1 MSATRTSGI
10 FEVICG
16 TKITFFLK
24 PTKREIKKRTN
35 NKYQPIFNYL
45 CTYNQVKTMNKAQI
59 IDLFTS
65 LGERLATF
73 GNDELSRQTL
83 EKAMADNSWF
93 SEIKIRQAIDALRVQ
108 MLDKDKLCVWFD
120 RYPSLPT
127 NSPRK
132 VLVVMAGNIPLV
144 GFFDLLCV
152 VASGNRCL
160 VKPSSKDQALMQYIV
175 DQLLD
180 IAPHTAIELFD
191 GQTTPDAVIAT
202 GSDNAVRHFRTEY
215 GQLSLLLRG
224 SRSSC
229 AILTGEEASEDLSR
243 LCNDIYM
250 YSGLGCRNVSLIFVP
265 DNYDI
270 APLANA
276 LQQHP
281 KHNIGYLNN
290 YRQRKALMQMN
301 GVEHTD
307 LGHSLLIEEQAFPTS
322 ISQINI
328 ARYSSLTEV
337 AEWLA
342 DHDEKIQCVACNDL
356 KFTQR
361 YAQTCQP
368 LLRAVPIGTTQTPA
382 LTDYPDAADV
392 MEWLKNLA

>member
-1 MSATRTSGI
+1 
-10 FEVICG
+10 
-16 TKITFFLK
+16 
-24 PTKREIKKRTN
+24 
-35 NKYQPIFNYL
+35 
-45 CTYNQVKTMNKAQI
+45 MNKEQI
-59 IDLFTS
+59 IYLFTS
-65 LGERLATF
+65 LGERFALF
-73 GNDELSRQTL
+73 GNDELSRQAIT
-83 EKAMADNSWF
+83 KALADNSWF
-93 SEIKIRQAIDALRVQ
+93 SEEEIRQAITALRVE
-108 MLDKDKLCVWFD
+108 MLDERKLRRWLN
-120 RYPSLPT
+120 RYPALPT
-127 NSPRK
+127 RTPHNI
-132 VLVVMAGNIPLV
+132 LVVMAGNIPLV

-152 VASGNRCL
+152 IASGNRCF
-160 VKPSSKDQALMQYIV
+160 VKPSSKDSALMQYVIN
-175 DQLLD
+175 QLLD
-180 IAPHTAIELFD
+180 IDSQTAVEIFD
-191 GQTTPDAVIAT
+191 GQITPDAVIAT
-202 GSDNAVRHFRTEY
+202 GSDNAVRHFRAEY
-215 GQLSLLLRG
+215 GQLPLLLRG
-224 SRSSC
+224 SRSSV
-229 AILTGEEASEDLSR
+229 AILTGEEEGSEELSR
-243 LCNDIYM
+243 LCDDIYM

-307 LGHSLLIEEQAFPTS
+307 LGHSLLIEERAFPTS

-392 MEWLKNLA
+392 MEWLKNLT

>member
-1 MSATRTSGI
+1 MN
-10 FEVICG
+10 
-16 TKITFFLK
+16 
-24 PTKREIKKRTN
+24 RE
-35 NKYQPIFNYL
+35 
-45 CTYNQVKTMNKAQI
+45 QI
-59 IDLFTS
+59 IKLFVT
-65 LGERLATF
+65 LGEHFAHF
-73 GNDELSRQTL
+73 GEEVTSRQ
-83 EKAMADNSWF
+83 AIADAIASNSWF
-93 SEIKIRQAIDALRVQ
+93 SEQEIRHAVEALRTK
-108 MLDKDKLCVWFD
+108 MLDED
-120 RYPSLPT
+120 RLRSWLDSYPSLPVAT
-127 NSPRK
+127 HRN

-152 VASGNRCL
+152 IASGNRCL

-307 LGHSLLIEEQAFPTS
+307 LGHSLLIEERAFPTS